1 MDESSAWATR
11 GRLARAVS
19 TTSDL
24 GERSLTD
31 PRARFRFARPEVQ
44 VESFWG
50 AEGGVASLASPR
62 ARPGPVCGGGSSE
75 IPGADHWLG
84 QGAERRQFQPPAL
97 ATPAAAPTRGHGQVR
112 PRQPAQMPS
121 SHRATW
127 ASVRAVWCHIGL
139 LRSPMPL
146 GKTTVPLGWVGMGFR
161 HGEHLIAQ
169 GSRHPGLLEWRP
181 AFSWTAHA
189 WCRCS
194 TMACGVEADRTIHGR
209 TYRIRQCLRRVGAGR
224 PPSER
229 WTERVDLRED
239 AWRVVSPADV
249 SKAERQRRLGK
260 DAHGTR

>member
-181 AFSWTAHA
+181 RILVDGARVVPLLDDGMRGRGRSHNPRPYLSHPPVLTPG
-189 WCRCS
+189 RCGPPAQR
-194 TMACGVEADRTIHGR
+194 TLDRTGR
-209 TYRIRQCLRRVGAGR
+209 PARGRLAGR
-224 PPSER
+224 QSR
-229 WTERVDLRED
+229 
-239 AWRVVSPADV
+239 
-249 SKAERQRRLGK
+249 RRLEG
-260 DAHGTR
+260 